1 MFHIDVN
8 TFNIYKYSVCISCI
22 PRHSRVKS
30 FGDSS
35 AKAATVCI
43 YKLHH
48 VICLGE
54 GQMET
59 DLTGKV
65 LGEGCGKTS
74 PVNLDLPDF
83 QIYED
88 IQTCNC
94 VQCLKTPARVKQSQK
109 WGYRFGRL

>member
-59 DLTGKV
+59 DLTGQV
-65 LGEGCGKTS
+65 LEEGCGKAS
-74 PVNLDLPDF
+74 PVNLVWTYLIF
-83 QIYED
+83 KSMKIYRLV
-88 IQTCNC
+88 TVFN
-94 VQCLKTPARVKQSQK
+94 VLKHQQ
-109 WGYRFGRL
+109 G